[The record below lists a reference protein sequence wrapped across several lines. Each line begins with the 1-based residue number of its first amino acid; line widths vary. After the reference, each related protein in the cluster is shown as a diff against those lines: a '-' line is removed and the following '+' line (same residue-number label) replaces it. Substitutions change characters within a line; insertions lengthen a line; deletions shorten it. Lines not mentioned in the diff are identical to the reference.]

1 MPAYYDNKYNY
12 WYSKFY
18 YTDVTGVLRQKM
30 KRGFTTQ
37 YDAQKYEVMFKEYG
51 EAHLNILFIDFY
63 KLYYNDISKRIK
75 LSTLITKDKIF
86 ELHILPYF
94 GNMYMDKIKPVD
106 IRNWQ
111 TTLLSKNYSNAYL
124 RGINVQLT
132 ALFNFAVTF
141 YGLSTNPCKQAGCI
155 IKPEKKEMK
164 FWTSHEYSSFISSFN
179 RGTLAHTVFETL
191 YWTGIRE
198 GELLA
203 LTLNDINFEKSHL
216 TINKTLHKIQGKNL
230 ITSPKTPRSNRIVP
244 IPFFLCDEL
253 SEYISINNIKK
264 PYEQIFN
271 CRRTLLYEEM
281 KRGCSISGIKKIRIH
296 DLRHSHASL
305 LINLGFPP
313 AVIAERLGH
322 ERISTT
328 LNTYSHFFPN
338 QQASLVKALEDLGK
352 PKNNKSDIIVTET
365 NDNNAQ

>member
-1 MPAYYDNKYNY
+1 MPAYYDKKYNY
-12 WYSKFY
+12 WYAKFY

-30 KRGFTTQ
+30 KRGFQTQ

-51 EAHLNILFIDFY
+51 EANLNILFLEFY
-63 KLYYNDISKRIK
+63 KLYYDDISKRIK

-94 GNMYMDKIKPVD
+94 GNMYIDKIRPID

-111 TTLLSKNYSNAYL
+111 SSLLAKNYSNSYL

-132 ALFNFAVTF
+132 ALFNFAVRF
-141 YGLSTNPCKQAGCI
+141 YGLATNPCQMAGCI
-155 IKPEKKEMK
+155 VKPEKKEMK
-164 FWTSHEYSSFISSFN
+164 FWTETEYNNFICAFELGSL
-179 RGTLAHTVFETL
+179 GHTIFETL

-203 LTLNDINFEKSHL
+203 LTLNDINFDKNII
-216 TINKTLHKIQGKNL
+216 TIIKTYHKIRGKSI
-230 ITSPKTPRSNRIVP
+230 ITPPKTPGSNRIVP
-244 IPFFLCDEL
+244 IPGFLCNEL
-253 SEYISINNIKK
+253 NNYIIKNKITK
-264 PYEQIFN
+264 PYDRIFK

-338 QQASLVKALEDLGK
+338 QQAGLIRALEEL
-352 PKNNKSDIIVTET
+352 
-365 NDNNAQ
+365 NNARLEDN

>member
-1 MPAYYDNKYNY
+1 MPAYYDKKYNY
-12 WYSKFY
+12 WYAKFY

-30 KRGFTTQ
+30 KRGFQTQ

-51 EAHLNILFIDFY
+51 EANLNILFSEFY
-63 KLYYNDISKRIK
+63 KLYYDDISKRIK

-94 GNMYMDKIKPVD
+94 GNMYIDKIRPVD

-111 TTLLSKNYSNAYL
+111 SLLLAKKYSNSYL

-132 ALFNFAVTF
+132 ALFNFAVRF
-141 YGLSTNPCKQAGCI
+141 YGLPTNPCQIAGCI
-155 IKPEKKEMK
+155 VKPEKKEMK
-164 FWTSHEYSSFISSFN
+164 FWTETEYNNFICAFEHGSI
-179 RGTLAHTVFETL
+179 GHTIFETL

-203 LTLNDINFEKSHL
+203 LTLNDINFDKNII
-216 TINKTLHKIQGKNL
+216 TINKTYHKIRGKNI
-230 ITSPKTPRSNRIVP
+230 ITPPKTPGSNRIVP
-244 IPFFLCDEL
+244 IPGFLCNEL
-253 SEYISINNIKK
+253 NNYIIKNKITK
-264 PYEQIFN
+264 PYDRIFK

-338 QQASLVKALEDLGK
+338 QQAGLIRALEEL
-352 PKNNKSDIIVTET
+352 
-365 NDNNAQ
+365 NNARLEDN

>member
-1 MPAYYDNKYNY
+1 MPAYYDTTHNY

-30 KRGFTTQ
+30 KRGFATQ
-37 YDAQKYEVMFKEYG
+37 YDAQKYEVIFKEYG
-51 EAHLNILFIDFY
+51 ESHLNILFTDFY
-63 KLYYNDISKRIK
+63 ELYHEDVSKRIK
-75 LSTLITKDKIF
+75 TSTLITKDKIF
-86 ELHILPYF
+86 ELHILPF
-94 GNMYMDKIKPVD
+94 FKDMYMDKIKPVD

-111 TTLLSKNYSNAYL
+111 TELLKKNYSNAYL

-132 ALFNFAVTF
+132 AFFNFAVTF

-155 IKPEKKEMK
+155 VKPEKKEMK
-164 FWTSHEYSSFISSFN
+164 FWTKNEYSTFINSFK
-179 RGTLAHTVFETL
+179 RGSLAHTVFETL

-203 LTLNDINFEKSHL
+203 LTLNDINFEKSYL
-216 TINKTLHKIQGKNL
+216 KINKTFHKIQGKAL
-230 ITSPKTPRSNRIVP
+230 VTTPKTPRSNRVVP
-244 IPFFLCDEL
+244 IPSFLCNEL
-253 SEYISINNIKK
+253 LEYVTNTNIKK
-264 PYEQIFN
+264 PYEHVFS

-281 KRGCSISGIKKIRIH
+281 KRGCMLSGIKKIRIH

-328 LNTYSHFFPN
+328 LNIYSHFFPN
-338 QQASLVKALEDLGK
+338 QQAGLVKALEELGK
-352 PKNNKSDIIVTET
+352 NREDEDDDINNEDNIDDIK
-365 NDNNAQ
+365 